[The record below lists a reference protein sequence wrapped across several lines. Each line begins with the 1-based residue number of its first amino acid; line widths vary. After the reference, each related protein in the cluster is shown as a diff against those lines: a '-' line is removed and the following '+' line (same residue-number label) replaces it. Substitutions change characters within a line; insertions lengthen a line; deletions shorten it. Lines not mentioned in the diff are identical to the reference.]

1 MKQLI
6 TLLLILLLGS
16 QHTFAQVSEKLVS
29 FREKVLP
36 KYISYFDRAELTK
49 NGLLYLSA
57 VEKYTLLSIDGK
69 KAIMDK
75 INSAW
80 QESLVLVHFGTKR
93 ELWGWNAQ
101 TEKSKL
107 LDEWDFNAQQLVII
121 PKIAPIPHPWFFYF
135 GGIFGYDS
143 QNNISMTINTR
154 IGFFLLRDRWD
165 FATTLSG
172 GVSGNINFSIMDGS
186 NFGLTSWSNIGLM
199 SRVYFPIREYKISPN
214 IGGEMTFALSEASN
228 TFNGA
233 LVLGINWYVGFGSVS
248 IGFRIGNEFLSMG
261 GYTVMPQIKNK
272 QALR

>member
-6 TLLLILLLGS
+6 TLLLIFLLGS
-16 QHTFAQVSEKLVS
+16 QLAFAQVSEKLEA

-36 KYISYFDRAELTK
+36 KYITYFDKAELTE
-49 NGLLYLSA
+49 NGHLYLSA
-57 VEKYTLLSIDGK
+57 VEKYTLQSVDGK

-80 QESLVLVHFGTKR
+80 QESLVLVHFGSKR
-93 ELWGWNAQ
+93 ELWGWSAQ
-101 TEKSKL
+101 TEMSEL
-107 LDEWDFNAQQLVII
+107 LDEWDFNTPQLVII
-121 PKIAPIPHPWFFYF
+121 PKTAPIPHPWFFYL

-172 GVSGNINFSIMDGS
+172 GVSGNINFSILDGM
-186 NFGLTSWSNIGLM
+186 NLLTWSNIGLM

-214 IGGEMTFALSEASN
+214 IGAEMTFALSEASN

-272 QALR
+272 RALR